1 MFVLYIITVLSAQ
14 IPGGLPV
21 VKNPETDCP
30 HYDMHTCSLLSL
42 CVWECEE
49 SKCVQTSDA
58 NSACNRQM
66 SPMMGGMPGMQPYGG
81 APGMPGMRGAMQP
94 MGGMTGMPG
103 MHGAMQPMGGMTG
116 MPYQQQYA
124 GAASNYAAGGMRPGF
139 PQTGVQPGYMQPGA
153 AQAGYAP
160 PVQPGAINSGLPPAP
175 QGFMQ
180 AGYAQA
186 GIAAQPGYAQPG
198 MAPQRGYSQPGL
210 ANAQSAYA
218 LPAAGGMMAGAAGYG
233 QPGLAAPGG
242 AYGAAPGYQAGMARP
257 GYGARGAPS
266 PGFGHGAYSPGVRP
280 MLSSIRKTNTTL
292 KQTAYG
298 TGAYPVR
305 GGMPTYPQTYPSRAY
320 PRSGVYPSTGA
331 YGTYGTGAKGNQ
343 MYGWPPRKT
352 KKYSMSTT
360 FTYALLIVTPFLIIC
375 SFCVGKFVG
384 TRSSTR
390 SITPGNVVSNPDLMQ
405 PIHMDNTYY
414 SQMQDTS
421 NVDPEGG
428 YADPE
433 MAGLENQRR
442 SSRRNSKRSR
452 VV

>member
-1 MFVLYIITVLSAQ
+1 
-14 IPGGLPV
+14 
-21 VKNPETDCP
+21 
-30 HYDMHTCSLLSL
+30 
-42 CVWECEE
+42 
-49 SKCVQTSDA
+49 
-58 NSACNRQM
+58 
-66 SPMMGGMPGMQPYGG
+66 
-81 APGMPGMRGAMQP
+81 
-94 MGGMTGMPG
+94 
-103 MHGAMQPMGGMTG
+103 
-116 MPYQQQYA
+116 
-124 GAASNYAAGGMRPGF
+124 MRPGF

-160 PVQPGAINSGLPPAP
+160 PVQPGTVTPGLPPAPQGAINSGLPPAP
-175 QGFMQ
+175 QGPGYAKQPQSGAMQ

-186 GIAAQPGYAQPG
+186 GVAAQPGYAQPG
-198 MAPQRGYSQPGL
+198 MAPQPGYSQPGL

-218 LPAAGGMMAGAAGYG
+218 PPAAGGMMAGAAGYG

-242 AYGAAPGYQAGMARP
+242 AYGAAPGYQAGMAQP

-280 MLSSIRKTNTTL
+280 TLSSIRKTNTTL

-305 GGMPTYPQTYPSRAY
+305 GGMPTYPQTYPSSAY

-331 YGTYGTGAKGNQ
+331 YGTYGTGA
-343 MYGWPPRKT
+343 YGWPPRKT

-390 SITPGNVVSNPDLMQ
+390 SITPGNIVSNPDLMQ

-433 MAGLENQRR
+433 MASLENQRR
-442 SSRRNSKRSR
+442 SVSRRNSKRSR